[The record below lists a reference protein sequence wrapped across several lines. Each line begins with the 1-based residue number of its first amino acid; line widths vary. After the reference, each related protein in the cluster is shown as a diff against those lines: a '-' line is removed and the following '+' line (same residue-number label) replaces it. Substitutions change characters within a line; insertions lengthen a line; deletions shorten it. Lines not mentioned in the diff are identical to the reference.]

1 MDVNSSF
8 GIISWIV
15 FGALAGWVASMIA
28 GDDARQGWLG
38 NIIVGIIG
46 AFIGGLI
53 FSLHW
58 RRPVHPRLEHR
69 QLHRRRHRRGHP
81 ALYLARG
88 PGARVATRT
97 LDVTKTPRGDR
108 PAGRF
113 FSCSLTPES

>member
-28 GDDARQGWLG
+28 GDNARQGWLG

-53 FSLHW
+53 FSLIGGGTVY
-58 RRPVHPRLEHR
+58 PGLEHW
-69 QLHRRRHRRGHP
+69 QLHRRRYRCDYP
-81 ALYLARG
+81 ALHLARG
-88 PGARVATRT
+88 PGTRVA
-97 LDVTKTPRGDR
+97 
-108 PAGRF
+108 AHA
-113 FSCSLTPES
+113 

>member
-28 GDDARQGWLG
+28 GDNARQGWLG

-53 FSLHW
+53 FSLFGGGTFTLGW
-58 RRPVHPRLEHR
+58 SR
-69 QLHRRRHRRGHP
+69 QLHRRGHRRDHP

-88 PGARVATRT
+88 PGTHRSGTHLVLT
-97 LDVTKTPRGDR
+97 LR
-108 PAGRF
+108 PAGRPRGARLF
-113 FSCSLTPES
+113 VRLI

>member
-28 GDDARQGWLG
+28 GDNALQGWLG

-53 FSLHW
+53 FGLLFGGGQFT
-58 RRPVHPRLEHR
+58 LEWNI
-69 QLHRRRHRRGHP
+69 GSFI
-81 ALYLARG
+81 AAVI
-88 PGARVATRT
+88 GAIILLFILRAVQGRT
-97 LDVTKTPRGDR
+97 
-108 PAGRF
+108 
-113 FSCSLTPES
+113 

>member
-53 FSLHW
+53 FGLLFGGGQFT
-58 RRPVHPRLEHR
+58 LEWNI
-69 QLHRRRHRRGHP
+69 GSFI
-81 ALYLARG
+81 AAVI
-88 PGARVATRT
+88 GAIILLFILRAVQGRT
-97 LDVTKTPRGDR
+97 
-108 PAGRF
+108 
-113 FSCSLTPES
+113 

>member
-53 FSLHW
+53 FSLIGGGTFTLGW
-58 RRPVHPRLEHR
+58 SIGSFIAAVIGAVILLFILRAVQGRLE
-69 QLHRRRHRRGHP
+69 RHSPSSDVRAPREST
-81 ALYLARG
+81 R
-88 PGARVATRT
+88 GARLFV
-97 LDVTKTPRGDR
+97 
-108 PAGRF
+108 RF
-113 FSCSLTPES
+113 DSG

>member
-28 GDDARQGWLG
+28 GDNARQGWLG

-53 FSLHW
+53 FSFIGGGTFTLGW
-58 RRPVHPRLEHR
+58 SIGSFVAAVI
-69 QLHRRRHRRGHP
+69 G
-81 ALYLARG
+81 ALVLLFILRA
-88 PGARVATRT
+88 VQSRT
-97 LDVTKTPRGDR
+97 
-108 PAGRF
+108 
-113 FSCSLTPES
+113 